1 MVSPVRPKTE
11 KKTSQVM
18 TSITP
23 TESSLRR
30 VSPWWRIASV
40 VLVIA
45 LLLAWATSASMFEQL
60 KAQISHLQGRLDQTP
75 QVRFVSVLQD
85 NQNLPAMLITYDPQ
99 QGVLL
104 VQRLND
110 VREGREDSMQ
120 IWAIAG
126 NAAPRSLGVVESK
139 YQTFQMPVA
148 AGALEGATEIGVS
161 AENKGGVPAGTG
173 PSLPWLFKGWWVQK
187 SV

>member
-1 MVSPVRPKTE
+1 MNSPSPRPG
-11 KKTSQVM
+11 
-18 TSITP
+18 
-23 TESSLRR
+23 

-40 VLVIA
+40 VLMIA

-60 KAQISHLQGRLDQTP
+60 KSQISHLQSRLDQTS

-85 NQNLPAMLITYDPQ
+85 SQGQPAMLITHDPQ

-104 VQRLND
+104 VQRLNE

-120 IWAIAG
+120 VWAIAG
-126 NAAPRSLGVVESK
+126 DAAPRSLGVVESK

-148 AGALEGATEIGVS
+148 SDALEGATEIGVS
-161 AENKGGVPAGTG
+161 AENKGGVPTGNG
-173 PSLPWLFKGWWVQK
+173 PSLPWLFKGWWIKK